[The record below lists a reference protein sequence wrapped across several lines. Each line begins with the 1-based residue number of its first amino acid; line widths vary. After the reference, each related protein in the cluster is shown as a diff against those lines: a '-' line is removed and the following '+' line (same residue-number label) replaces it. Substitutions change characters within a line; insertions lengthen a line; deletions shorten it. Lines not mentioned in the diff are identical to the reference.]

1 MARPIPLV
9 YTHCIYNGHPEA
21 MKSRMSKWGNSLA
34 LRIPK
39 VFGADLELEE
49 GTEVELSV
57 VNGSIIITPV
67 SSKYDLDELVRGITS
82 ENRHTE
88 TDWGTPRGDE
98 VW

>member
-1 MARPIPLV
+1 
-9 YTHCIYNGHPEA
+9 

-39 VFGADLELEE
+39 MIGSDLNLED

-57 VNGSIIITPV
+57 QDGSIIITPV
-67 SSKYDLDELVRGITS
+67 SSKYELEDLIRGITA

-88 TDWGTPRGDE
+88 TNWGSPRGDE